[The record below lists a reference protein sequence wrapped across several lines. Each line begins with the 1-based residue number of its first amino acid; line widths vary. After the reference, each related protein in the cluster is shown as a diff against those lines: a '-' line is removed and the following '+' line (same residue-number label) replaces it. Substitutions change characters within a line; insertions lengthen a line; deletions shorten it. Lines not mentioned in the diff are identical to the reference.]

1 MRQVYQNVELIREHK
16 GITKKKLADNAEI
29 SQMSCSRLLSGE
41 TKINPEI
48 LRSFAVTLGIED
60 MNIFFNDKL
69 TDTVITSK
77 QL

>member
-1 MRQVYQNVELIREHK
+1 MRKVYQNIEMIREHK
-16 GITKKKLADNAEI
+16 GIAKKKLAENAAI

-48 LRSFAVTLGIED
+48 LKSFAVTLGIED

-69 TDTVITSK
+69 TDTVITTK